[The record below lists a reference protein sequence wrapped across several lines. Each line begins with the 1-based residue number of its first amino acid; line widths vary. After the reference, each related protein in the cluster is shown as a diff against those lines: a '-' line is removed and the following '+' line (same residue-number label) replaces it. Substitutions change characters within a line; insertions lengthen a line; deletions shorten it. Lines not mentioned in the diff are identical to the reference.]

1 MHNPPSNSLRY
12 EIWDTSR
19 LLPIF
24 HYFSQLWVQ
33 NLTFLCLLGVSKSI
47 TGQCKMENVCLTI
60 TSWEIP
66 CMNPVSY
73 TQEWWLCSFSTNFL
87 SCLSGQRT
95 NSVLHQKY
103 LECNKLLMKKKP
115 RRNCRNSNCLQVMSL
130 LEQTG
135 HSMISGLS
143 FIKIASYRVYAISR
157 RGIEQRGNSFDF
169 ILVLIPR

>member
-1 MHNPPSNSLRY
+1 
-12 EIWDTSR
+12 
-19 LLPIF
+19 
-24 HYFSQLWVQ
+24 
-33 NLTFLCLLGVSKSI
+33 
-47 TGQCKMENVCLTI
+47 MENVCLTI

-95 NSVLHQKY
+95 NSVLHQTY
-103 LECNKLLMKKKP
+103 LECNKLLMKKKKT
-115 RRNCRNSNCLQVMSL
+115 RRNCRNSNCLQVMRL

-143 FIKIASYRVYAISR
+143 FTKIASCRVYAISR
-157 RGIEQRGNSFDF
+157 RGIEQQGSSFGF
-169 ILVLIPR
+169 ILVLIPRKISRGHTHSSRGKSPGSRPSVAALMSYSFKSPWIR

>member
-1 MHNPPSNSLRY
+1 
-12 EIWDTSR
+12 
-19 LLPIF
+19 
-24 HYFSQLWVQ
+24 
-33 NLTFLCLLGVSKSI
+33 
-47 TGQCKMENVCLTI
+47 MENVCLTI

-103 LECNKLLMKKKP
+103 LECNKLLLKKKT
-115 RRNCRNSNCLQVMSL
+115 RRNCRNSNCLQVMRL

-135 HSMISGLS
+135 HSMISRLS
-143 FIKIASYRVYAISR
+143 FTKIASCRVYAISR
-157 RGIEQRGNSFDF
+157 RGIEQKGSSFGF
-169 ILVLIPR
+169 ILGRQAGDILIVAGGNPRPPSLSGSPDGLFIQNPNMIISSLDLIFKSIFW